1 MNYYSN
7 YYFNKYA
14 SAQQGFTVPSS
25 YLNAPNYEYLLKTA
39 GMWDDIKQWG
49 KDRAWDALTWDIR
62 NHPNHAANMLE
73 QMRGKDLTSVGAWWD
88 AFKGATKTSINNK
101 LGIKE
106 DNGGNKGTGGNSN
119 DNWSKYLPLL
129 GLAGGGALLGGA
141 LGGGWGGTLMGGL
154 GLPVAA
160 WAIQQYMN
168 QNKQKGSNS
177 NSSGSSWFGSS
188 NKTQNQAPQSRPQG
202 QQSDPRVQQL
212 QQAVQDPVDHAQN
225 VAQQR
230 YNQVMSKNPPQR
242 MVGNKDM
249 QGWQREGTPITMP
262 SNYLGN
268 RNGNA
273 PFSVD
278 TNNAS
283 GLRFTGDQM
292 TKQQIDEQ
300 RAINGMRQANALGN
314 YKKYRDQLEAQK
326 DQMTPEE
333 YASKMKRLD
342 DRYAMAAKRNVANQ
356 KDLGTVAKEQSQ
368 SEQQTDKRIRE
379 NRVGNAKAIV
389 NTARK

>member
-25 YLNAPNYEYLLKTA
+25 YLNVPNYEYLLKTA
-39 GMWDDIKQWG
+39 GFGQDMGLEGMALLAKASPDAAANTFRNMKG
-49 KDRAWDALTWDIR
+49 KDVNSLTDWLS
-62 NHPNHAANMLE
+62 AA
-73 QMRGKDLTSVGAWWD
+73 GG
-88 AFKGATKTSINNK
+88 
-101 LGIKE
+101 GIKDRLAE
-106 DNGGNKGTGGNSN
+106 KFGWGNKSNS
-119 DNWSKYLPLL
+119 DWSKYLPYLA
-129 GLAGGGALLGGA
+129 LAGGGALLGG
-141 LGGGWGGTLMGGL
+141 GMGGWGGALMGGL

-188 NKTQNQAPQSRPQG
+188 NKTQNQAPQSRPKG

-212 QQAVQDPVDHAQN
+212 QQAVQDPVGYAQN

-230 YNQVMSKNPPQR
+230 YNQVMAKNPPQR

-249 QGWQREGTPITMP
+249 QGWQRGGTPITMP

-283 GLRFTGDQM
+283 GSRFTGDQM

-300 RAINGMRQANALGN
+300 RAINGMRQANAMGN

-342 DRYAMAAKRNVANQ
+342 DRYAMTAKRNVANQ
-356 KDLGTVAKEQSQ
+356 KELGTVAKEQSQ
-368 SEQQTDKRIRE
+368 AEQQTDKRIRE
-379 NRVGNAKAIV
+379 NRVSNAKAIV

>member
-25 YLNAPNYEYLLKTA
+25 YLNVPNYEYLLKTA
-39 GMWDDIKQWG
+39 GFRQDMGLEGMALLAKASPDAAANTFRNMKG
-49 KDRAWDALTWDIR
+49 KDVNSLTDWLS
-62 NHPNHAANMLE
+62 AA
-73 QMRGKDLTSVGAWWD
+73 GG
-88 AFKGATKTSINNK
+88 
-101 LGIKE
+101 GIKDRLTE
-106 DNGGNKGTGGNSN
+106 KFGWGNKSNS
-119 DNWSKYLPLL
+119 DWSKYLPYLA
-129 GLAGGGALLGGA
+129 LAGGGALLGG
-141 LGGGWGGTLMGGL
+141 GMGGWGGALMGGL

-212 QQAVQDPVDHAQN
+212 QQAVQDPVGYAQN

-230 YNQVMSKNPPQR
+230 YNQVMAKNPPQR

-249 QGWQREGTPITMP
+249 QGWQRGGTPITMP

-300 RAINGMRQANALGN
+300 RAINGMRQANAMGN

-356 KDLGTVAKEQSQ
+356 KELGTVAKEQSQ
-368 SEQQTDKRIRE
+368 AEQQTDKRIRE
-379 NRVGNAKAIV
+379 NRVSNAKAIV